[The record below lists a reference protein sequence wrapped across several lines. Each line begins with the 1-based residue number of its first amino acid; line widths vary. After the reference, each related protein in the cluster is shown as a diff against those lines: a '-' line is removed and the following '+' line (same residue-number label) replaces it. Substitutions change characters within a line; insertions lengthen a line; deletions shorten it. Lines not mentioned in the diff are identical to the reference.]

1 MEIKPLK
8 LAGSF
13 EITFPRFEDERGF
26 FRRLYDA
33 EAFAGHNL
41 QIDWKHDSQSFN
53 SKRNTIRGLHF
64 QTPPFDET
72 KLVRASAGAIWDV
85 IVDLRKAS
93 ETYGEWEAV
102 ELSEENGK
110 ALYIP
115 RGFAHGFCTL
125 TENAVVSYK
134 IDAPYDAASASGIR
148 WNDPALAIPWQT
160 SEPVI
165 SGRDREL
172 QLFADFVSPF

>member
-1 MEIKPLK
+1 LEIKPLK
-8 LAGSF
+8 LAGSCL
-13 EITFPRFEDERGF
+13 ITFPRFTDERGF
-26 FRRLYDA
+26 FQRLYDA
-33 EAFAGHNL
+33 EAFARHNL
-41 QIDWKHDSQSFN
+41 NTVWEHDSQSFN
-53 SKRNTIRGLHF
+53 LKRNTIRGLHF
-64 QTPPFDET
+64 QLPPFNET
-72 KLVRASAGAIWDV
+72 KLVRAARGVIWDV
-85 IVDLRKAS
+85 IVDLRAAS

-134 IDAPYDAASASGIR
+134 IDAPYNAESASGIR
-148 WNDPALAIPWQT
+148 WNDATLGISWQT

-165 SGRDREL
+165 SDRDREL
-172 QLFADFVSPF
+172 QLFEDFVSPF